1 MIQKT
6 QTTNFV
12 PKQGGIQPADE
23 NNIGTTAVVEQAAAE
38 HIFVM
43 ASLAGVAAEIARGV
57 SRHFRAL
64 NCAVLAELPLADGR
78 RCDLMALEAH
88 GGIAIV
94 EIKSCLADF
103 RSDQKWPD
111 YREWCDRFYFAVNA
125 DFPRELIP
133 EDCGLIIADR
143 FGAEVMREAPEHRL
157 AAARRKALTLRF
169 ARCCGFRLQE
179 KDDPELTSVQT
190 R

>member
-1 MIQKT
+1 MTRNSRPAK
-6 QTTNFV
+6 FV
-12 PKQGGIQPADE
+12 PKQGEIQPDGE
-23 NNIGTTAVVEQAAAE
+23 NNIGTEPDVKQATAE

-43 ASLAGVAAEIARGV
+43 ASAVRVAVGIARGV
-57 SRHFRAL
+57 SRYFRDL
-64 NCAVLAELPLADGR
+64 NAAVLTELPLADRR
-78 RCDLMALEAH
+78 RCDLIALDEQ

-94 EIKSCLADF
+94 EIKSSLADF

-111 YREWCDRFYFAVNA
+111 YRLWCDRFYFAVNA
-125 DFPRELIP
+125 EFPRELVP

-143 FGAEVMREAPEHRL
+143 FGAEVVREAPEHRL
-157 AAARRKALTLRF
+157 AGARRKALTLRF

-179 KDDPELTSVQT
+179 RDDPELIPVQM